1 MIDGRGR
8 WVDMER
14 ESRDEKETPR
24 IDVKALPDSVAQ
36 LWETML
42 RLDPNWDLSSWLNKR
57 ALEELELVESHLGR
71 ERLRL
76 EQRLHRIETLVKRL
90 KRQREVT
97 EGISYTDP
105 NQRNLFDVYGNS
117 DTVERQK
124 EVLEQKDTEAIVDFG
139 SLGFDDD
146 PLLAIV
152 AEHIMTLMESE
163 KVSGEGVIHFEE
175 LVKKFIPLSIKEDE
189 IDEAVS
195 ILLQKKMIVE
205 IAQDIFGLEN

>member
-1 MIDGRGR
+1 M
-8 WVDMER
+8 
-14 ESRDEKETPR
+14 
-24 IDVKALPDSVAQ
+24 
-36 LWETML
+36 
-42 RLDPNWDLSSWLNKR
+42 
-57 ALEELELVESHLGR
+57 
-71 ERLRL
+71 
-76 EQRLHRIETLVKRL
+76 
-90 KRQREVT
+90 
-97 EGISYTDP
+97 
-105 NQRNLFDVYGNS
+105 
-117 DTVERQK
+117 
-124 EVLEQKDTEAIVDFG
+124 
-139 SLGFDDD
+139 GFDDD